1 MARERC
7 ETSVKGI
14 FTVEKGACVGW
25 GTLSPLYGRIV
36 LAGLS
41 PAPRHLTPL
50 PFLPLPWFVPSPP
63 LHSSPEMKRRP
74 DGSTPLP
81 TVSRWR
87 IIASLWNMQWIRY
100 WIPEELK
107 ISINRIIAV
116 RSNLSN
122 RRRREKLFDKVSIK
136 FQTSSPSFAPWS
148 LTTILQILFTHRGM
162 RMHRSGRLHN
172 PETRG
177 KDFAGWRMTCTREG
191 GVESRGAAAREKGGR
206 RVDWYEVSWLT
217 RRNNGSKLAR
227 EVGVSSHHR
236 AVNPPL
242 SLSDM
247 RGGGF

>member
-148 LTTILQILFTHRGM
+148 SRSFSRIGGCGCTGLEGCTTPKQGAKI
-162 RMHRSGRLHN
+162 S
-172 PETRG
+172 PV
-177 KDFAGWRMTCTREG
+177 DGWRVRGRG

-242 SLSDM
+242 SLSPIC